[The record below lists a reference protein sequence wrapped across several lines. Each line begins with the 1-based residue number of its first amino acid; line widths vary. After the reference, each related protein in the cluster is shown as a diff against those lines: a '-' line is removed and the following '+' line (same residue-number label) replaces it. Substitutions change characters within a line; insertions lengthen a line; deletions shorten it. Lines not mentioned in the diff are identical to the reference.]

1 MQDRIFEML
10 LKEDEITWQTILY
23 DLIKTEEMDPWDID
37 ISLLARKYLETI
49 KKLQEMNFA
58 ISGKVILASAILL
71 KIKSQKLVEEDIVR
85 FESIINPP
93 EEEFIPEGLDQDS
106 LEALEENKIVVIPK
120 MPQPRRRKVAL
131 QDLFSAL
138 QKALQVDK
146 RRLLRR
152 EYELNIPPVIPPER
166 KVKIN
171 DIINNIYNRIANIFK
186 TEKKLTFDKLVQS
199 DRRED
204 KIATFVPLLHLDQQ
218 RKIDLLQEE
227 HFGDIEIKMNNDKE
241 KGVID

>member
-1 MQDRIFEML
+1 MQNRIFDML
-10 LKEDEITWQTILY
+10 MKEDEITLQTILY
-23 DLIKTEEMDPWDID
+23 DLVKTEEMDPWDID
-37 ISLLARKYLETI
+37 ISLLAKKYLETI

-71 KIKSQKLVEEDIVR
+71 KIKSQKLVEEDLVR

-93 EEEFIPEGLDQDS
+93 EEEFIPEGLDQES

-120 MPQPRRRKVAL
+120 MPQPRRRKVSI

-138 QKALQVDK
+138 QKALQVDQ
-146 RRLLRR
+146 RRALRR
-152 EYELNIPPVIPPER
+152 EYALNIPIVVPPER
-166 KVKIN
+166 KVNIN
-171 DIINNIYNRIANIFK
+171 DLIDNVYNKIISIFK

-199 DRRED
+199 SRRED
-204 KIATFVPLLHLDQQ
+204 RIAAFVPLLHLDHQ

-227 HFGDIEIKMNNDKE
+227 HFGDIEIKMKEDKDE
-241 KGVID
+241 HN